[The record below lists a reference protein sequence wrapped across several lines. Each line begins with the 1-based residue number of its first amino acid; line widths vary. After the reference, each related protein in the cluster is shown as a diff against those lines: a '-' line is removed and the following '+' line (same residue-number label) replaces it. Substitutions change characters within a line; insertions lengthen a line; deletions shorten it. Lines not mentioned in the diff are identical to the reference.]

1 MSGLQYRVVIMHLT
15 VVRFPSVAGSRKNE
29 PADANGQRTSPIKR
43 LKRFIQEVK
52 SQRGRARVNGTGSI
66 AQQVPAKARRLS
78 DDGRVDQVP
87 SAVRKARKIPAK
99 MFRGALQE
107 AYASAEHL
115 DSESGTSLKG
125 CIKAL
130 DKRIREAVN
139 LGGSVADPEWMKQ
152 AAARIMLCT
161 RHLEEYAEQGD
172 VGAFLQTLKVA
183 LDDIQAS
190 GITLTEQH
198 EI

>member
-1 MSGLQYRVVIMHLT
+1 M
-15 VVRFPSVAGSRKNE
+15 
-29 PADANGQRTSPIKR
+29 
-43 LKRFIQEVK
+43 
-52 SQRGRARVNGTGSI
+52 
-66 AQQVPAKARRLS
+66 
-78 DDGRVDQVP
+78 
-87 SAVRKARKIPAK
+87 
-99 MFRGALQE
+99 
-107 AYASAEHL
+107 
-115 DSESGTSLKG
+115 KG